1 MFLVGNRYLRAFA
14 KAGAIRP
21 SSARTLAALR
31 LRDSRRFRR
40 LLRRGVL
47 VETSVGYY
55 AEYYLDP
62 VKAAD
67 FRHRRRVA
75 TLIALLITASI
86 LLIFILLMAPPD
98 LPNASCHGRCTS
110 SRLYVRELLA
120 HPD

>member
-21 SSARTLAALR
+21 GSARTLAELR
-31 LRDSRRFRR
+31 LRDSRGFRR

-62 VKAAD
+62 VKAAA
-67 FRHRRRVA
+67 FRRRRRIA
-75 TLIALLITASI
+75 TLIALLIAASI
-86 LLIFILLMAPPD
+86 LIFVLLMAP
-98 LPNASCHGRCTS
+98 ASLC
-110 SRLYVRELLA
+110 
-120 HPD
+120 